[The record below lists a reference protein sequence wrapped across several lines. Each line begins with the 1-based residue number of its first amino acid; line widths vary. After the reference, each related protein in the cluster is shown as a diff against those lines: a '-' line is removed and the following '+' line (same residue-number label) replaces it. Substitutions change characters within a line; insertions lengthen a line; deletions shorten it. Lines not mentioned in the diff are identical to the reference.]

1 MQMGCS
7 IDPTDFVYDWISTE
21 FKGTL
26 GREPTPEEHQRVV
39 DELPERVSR
48 SDVKRIVTQLFGN
61 GR

>member
-1 MQMGCS
+1 MQMS
-7 IDPTDFVYDWISTE
+7 YSVDTTDLVNDWISVE
-21 FKGTL
+21 LEKTL

-48 SDVKRIVTQLFGN
+48 SDVNRIVAQLFGN